1 MAERTMTRLALVPG
15 ALLALTGCASPAP
28 VRPAAAP
35 APAPA
40 AAPLAAAPDT
50 ASALE
55 AITGE
60 AIRAHVRFLSS
71 DLLEGRAPGTR
82 GGQLA
87 AEYIASEFERMGLQP
102 VNGSYFQRVPILGVT
117 ARPAAVRVAFSGPRG
132 RLAANYTE
140 DVVAW
145 TLTQKPV
152 ATASGPVV
160 FVGYGINAPEYRWN
174 DYEGVDAHG
183 KIVMMLVNDPPAT
196 TQEPDLFGGRAMTY
210 YGRWT
215 YKLEEAERQGAAGVI
230 LVHTTESAS
239 YPWNVVTGS
248 WTGEQYQLPLK
259 PERVNPL
266 AVGSWVTQ
274 DAARRLLALGG
285 QNLDALTAAAQR
297 RGFRAVATGVSASYR
312 LENDIRRLETAN
324 VVGLR
329 PGKSDEVVIFSAHY
343 DHLGVGQAVNG
354 DSIYNG
360 ALDNASGVAV
370 ILAAANGFA
379 SLDVPPARGILFM
392 AVAAEESGLLGAQF
406 YAENPLF
413 PPAKTAA
420 DLNIDMTHFLGPTTD
435 IEQLGG
441 DRSTLGAELD
451 AVLAPLGMHATGDPR
466 PEAGSFFRSDHFP
479 FAKAGIPALYF
490 KSGEIIAGKPAGWGA
505 QQLTTFND
513 KNYHQP
519 SDEFSD
525 AFNWSTGEQ
534 LARIAFRL
542 GYRIANDPKLP
553 NWLPSSEF
561 QRKP

>member
-1 MAERTMTRLALVPG
+1 MTRLAILSG
-15 ALLALTGCASPAP
+15 TLLTLAACSPAASTP
-28 VRPAAAP
+28 ARSAATDTAAAI
-35 APAPA
+35 A
-40 AAPLAAAPDT
+40 A
-50 ASALE
+50 
-55 AITGE
+55 IRGN

-87 AEYIASEFERMGLQP
+87 AEYIASEFERIGLQP
-102 VNGSYFQRVPILGVT
+102 VNGSYFQRVPILGVS
-117 ARPAAVRVAFSGPRG
+117 ARPEAVRVAFSGPRG
-132 RLAANYTE
+132 RIAAKYTD
-140 DVVAW
+140 DVVVW

-152 ATASGPVV
+152 AQANGPIV

-174 DYEGVDAHG
+174 DYAGVDAKG
-183 KIVMMLVNDPPAT
+183 KLVMMLVNDPPAT
-196 TQEPDLFGGRAMTY
+196 PQEPDLFGARAMTY

-248 WTGEQYQLPLK
+248 WSGEQYQLPLK
-259 PERVNPL
+259 PERTSPL
-266 AVGSWVTQ
+266 SVASWVTQ

-285 QNLDALTAAAQR
+285 QNLDSLTAAAQR
-297 RGFRAVATGVSASYR
+297 RGFRAVDTGVSGSYR
-312 LENDIRRLETAN
+312 LESEIRRLQTAN
-324 VVGLR
+324 VVGLL
-329 PGKSDEVVIFSAHY
+329 PGKTDEVVIFSAHY
-343 DHLGVGQAVNG
+343 DHLGVGPAVDG

-360 ALDNASGVAV
+360 ALDNGSGVAV

-379 SLDVPPARGILFM
+379 ALKEPPGRGVLFM
-392 AVAAEESGLLGAQF
+392 ALAAEESGLLGSAF

-413 PPAKTAA
+413 PLARTAA
-420 DLNIDMTHFLGPTTD
+420 DLNIDMTHFLGPTSD

-441 DRSTLGAELD
+441 DRSTLGADLD
-451 AVLAPLGMHATGDPR
+451 SVLTPLAMRATGDPH

-490 KSGEIIAGKPAGWGA
+490 KSGDAVIGKPAGWGA
-505 QQLTTFND
+505 EQLRAFND
-513 KNYHQP
+513 KQYHQP

-525 AFNWSTGEQ
+525 AFDWSTGEQ

-542 GYRIANDPKLP
+542 GYRIANAAEAPK
-553 NWLPSSEF
+553 WLPTSEF
-561 QRKP
+561 QRQ